1 MLLGEHGRRDEH
13 QGLLAVQRDGEGG
26 ADGDL
31 RLAEPDVAADEPVH
45 RPRCLEVF
53 LDGLDRDPLVV
64 RLLVREARLELL
76 QVLVLEVVGD
86 ARRLLPLGIEPD
98 ELAGELADA
107 LARPALEQLPR
118 LAAELRER
126 RRAAVRADVA
136 RDLPELLVRDVEP
149 VVPAEGEQEV
159 VARDAGDLLRLEAEQ
174 LPDAVVLVDDVV
186 AGAEVGERLE
196 RAADP
201 VLGAARLA
209 AEDLRVRQQ
218 RETEVAPDEAAA
230 GRRDRVEEL
239 GFGGEL
245 LALFHDAC
253 VDPPEQVLVAQRLAA
268 VREGDDR
275 AQAAADERPK
285 LLFRLREPASGDR
298 GALSLERD
306 RLSGRE
312 GVELG
317 GALERLRREL
327 FLFPDRADCVG
338 LPDEVGRA
346 GERRDEVVRGR
357 RASSSGSVG
366 SARSA
371 RRSAAG

>member
-1 MLLGEHGRRDEH
+1 M
-13 QGLLAVQRDGEGG
+13 
-26 ADGDL
+26 
-31 RLAEPDVAADEPVH
+31 
-45 RPRCLEVF
+45 
-53 LDGLDRDPLVV
+53 
-64 RLLVREARLELL
+64 
-76 QVLVLEVVGD
+76 VLVH
-86 ARRLLPLGIEPD
+86 
-98 ELAGELADA
+98 
-107 LARPALEQLPR
+107 
-118 LAAELRER
+118 
-126 RRAAVRADVA
+126 
-136 RDLPELLVRDVEP
+136 
-149 VVPAEGEQEV
+149 
-159 VARDAGDLLRLEAEQ
+159 
-174 LPDAVVLVDDVV
+174 DVV
-186 AGAEVGERLE
+186 SGTEVGERLE

-201 VLGAARLA
+201 VLGPAGLA

-275 AQAAADERPK
+275 AQAAADERRE
-285 LLFRLREPASGDR
+285 LLFRLGEPAGGDR
-298 GALSLERD
+298 GALRLERD

-327 FLFPDRADCVG
+327 FLFPDRADRVR

-357 RASSSGSVG
+357 GVSSGSVG

-371 RRSAAG
+371 RRSPAG